1 MEHQTYA
8 TTPLQKLAGYLPAA
22 WTGRGA
28 LIPVLRFS
36 GAIGV
41 VTPLRPG
48 LTLST
53 SAAAIER
60 AFSMRGAKA
69 VAIQI
74 NSPGGSAV
82 QSVLIYKRIRALAE
96 QKNLKVYVFAEDVA
110 ASGGYL
116 LSLAGDEIYADAS
129 SIVGSI
135 GVITSGFGFDEL
147 INRIG
152 IQRRVYTAGDSKT
165 TLDPFLPEKPEDVE
179 RIKSLQ
185 RDVHAEFI
193 GLVKA
198 AARRTHREGRRQP
211 VHRRVLVWQE
221 GARAWPDRRPR
232 RPLLQDARALW
243 RGGPLQAGGAVD
255 ELAPPQ
261 AQRITAVRAD
271 RFRVQ
276 SRRHRRRCHLRGR
289 SACAL
294 VAFWVLTVMPQL
306 LILLAMGAGAFL
318 ARRWYRDERSRIAA
332 DLARARQAMEQ
343 RDASEVVP
351 LERDPTT
358 GVYRPKRRLRRAKHK
373 QALT

>member
-8 TTPLQKLAGYLPAA
+8 TTPLQKLAGFLPAA
-22 WTGRGA
+22 WAGRGA

-36 GAIGV
+36 GAIGM

-135 GVITSGFGFDEL
+135 GVVTSGFGFNEL

-152 IQRRVYTAGDSKT
+152 IQRRVYTAGANKT

-185 RDVHAEFI
+185 RDVHGEFI

-198 AARRTHREGRRQP
+198 RR
-211 VHRRVLVWQE
+211 
-221 GARAWPDRRPR
+221 GARIDKAGENLFTGEFWSGRKALELGLIDGLADLYSKMHELYGEEVRFRLVTPSTSWLRRKR
-232 RPLLQDARALW
+232 SVSLRPGLPEFGFTPGGIADDVISAVEARALW
-243 RGGPLQAGGAVD
+243 S
-255 ELAPPQ
+255 
-261 AQRITAVRAD
+261 
-271 RFRVQ
+271 RF
-276 SRRHRRRCHLRGR
+276 G
-289 SACAL
+289 
-294 VAFWVLTVMPQL
+294 F
-306 LILLAMGAGAFL
+306 
-318 ARRWYRDERSRIAA
+318 
-332 DLARARQAMEQ
+332 
-343 RDASEVVP
+343 
-351 LERDPTT
+351 
-358 GVYRPKRRLRRAKHK
+358 
-373 QALT
+373 